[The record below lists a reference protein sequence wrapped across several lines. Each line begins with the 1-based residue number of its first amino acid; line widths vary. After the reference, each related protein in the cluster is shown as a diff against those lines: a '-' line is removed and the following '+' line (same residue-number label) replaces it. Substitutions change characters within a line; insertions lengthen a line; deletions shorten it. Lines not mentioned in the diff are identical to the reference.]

1 MPFGVEELE
10 LLFHCIRRAWRYQR
24 RHDGSALLQD
34 RVGSHVCES
43 EFVFGIVTEALSGY
57 WTVDRFQG
65 VFHDPQNQVRDRWMT
80 LGKGWVLSKEVQR
93 GRKITDGERR
103 LQ

>member
-1 MPFGVEELE
+1 
-10 LLFHCIRRAWRYQR
+10 
-24 RHDGSALLQD
+24 
-34 RVGSHVCES
+34 
-43 EFVFGIVTEALSGY
+43 
-57 WTVDRFQG
+57 
-65 VFHDPQNQVRDRWMT
+65 MT